1 MGYERGIFLVNDD
14 SYIEGEFLCSVI
26 STNCNLFLSFLKK
39 SLYLNEIVPDPY
51 RSLIWLK
58 GNVMERV
65 KFSEDLE
72 EFNIQPPSWPD
83 KYENANRTVYNPDLH
98 PGQAYLAGLRFGMD
112 RTEMAELF
120 GIALMTFDN
129 WMRNHPTFKAAVQ
142 SGRDVHDGEKME
154 KALRD
159 LALGYSYE
167 EKEFTR
173 VKIPINGNRIRVTG
187 ETKSAKFKYGMAL
200 TKTIKKRHK
209 PDGKALIFWLTNR
222 MKDRWANIKQLEV
235 SGQITEKRSYELIVE
250 LRMEKIRELDFEQL
264 TELRSAVSKFTDAK
278 LIDDRSDTG

>member
-1 MGYERGIFLVNDD
+1 
-14 SYIEGEFLCSVI
+14 
-26 STNCNLFLSFLKK
+26 
-39 SLYLNEIVPDPY
+39 
-51 RSLIWLK
+51 
-58 GNVMERV
+58 MERV
-65 KFSEDLE
+65 KFIEGLDEYNVIPPVYVTEDG
-72 EFNIQPPSWPD
+72 FN
-83 KYENANRTVYNPDLH
+83 KTAYNPKVH
-98 PGQAYLAGLRFGMD
+98 PAQAFQAGMRFGMN
-112 RTEMAELF
+112 REELATFF
-120 GIALMTFDN
+120 GIDIMTLDK
-129 WMRNHPTFKAAVQ
+129 WRRTYPEFKAAWLD
-142 SGRDVHDGEKME
+142 GRDTYDGEKME

-173 VKIPINGNRIRVTG
+173 VKVPINGNRVRVTG
-187 ETKSAKFKYGMAL
+187 ETRIGEFKYTMAL

-235 SGQITEKRSYELIVE
+235 TGQITEKRSLELIVE